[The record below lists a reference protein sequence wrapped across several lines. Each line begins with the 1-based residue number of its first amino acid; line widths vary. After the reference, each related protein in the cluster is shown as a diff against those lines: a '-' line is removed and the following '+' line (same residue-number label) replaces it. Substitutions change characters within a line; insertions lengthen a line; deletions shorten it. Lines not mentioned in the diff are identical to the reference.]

1 MPKPDVS
8 NLKAAYECLD
18 SLRQNKTPG
27 SIYDVLVRSN
37 EAAYFSWVLAAL
49 SPWGNIKE
57 SSYDKKGK
65 PGPPFATIAG
75 REGIKAANKVCDVI
89 TASYNHRDAIVA
101 LKNAV
106 TQKEP
111 FIHERDRFGMAI
123 RQWEGRGD
131 HWRLQVL
138 YAILV
143 EALQAPDSNFI
154 ADWQLFLDH
163 LQELDVMDAPSL
175 KRLVDGGKLAE
186 GLGVKPGKW
195 MTQAMDIGVAW
206 QLRNPEATD
215 PAAAIAE
222 VRSKRKE
229 LGIPMQ

>member
-8 NLKAAYECLD
+8 KLSAAYECLD

-27 SIYDVLVRSN
+27 SIYDVLVRSD

-49 SPWGNIKE
+49 SPWGYVKE
-57 SSYDKKGK
+57 PSYDKKGK
-65 PGPPFATIAG
+65 LGPPFATVAG
-75 REGIKAANKVCDVI
+75 REGIKAPNKLCDVI
-89 TASYNHRDAIVA
+89 TASYNHREAIMA

-106 TQKEP
+106 SEKES
-111 FIHERDRFGMAI
+111 FMNERDRFGMAI
-123 RQWEGRGD
+123 RKWEGRGD

-138 YAILV
+138 YALLV
-143 EALQAPDSNFI
+143 EVLQAPYKTVV

-175 KRLVDGGKLAE
+175 KRLVDGGKLE
-186 GLGVKPGKW
+186 KGLGVKPGKW
-195 MTQAMDIGVAW
+195 MTQAMDVCVAW

-215 PAAAIAE
+215 PSGAIEE

-229 LGIPMQ
+229 LGIPMP